1 MFAAAEAVVGAPVPQ
16 LANIAFCPAT
26 ALIVALSP
34 DGVPDPFHAALAA
47 RCGLR
52 YAEIFGPVVDEG
64 ADGIAGRFRIQPDQL
79 RGVLDLLLPRSTGLG
94 KASGHQGPVV
104 AFEAFQPIV
113 SYPDHQGEHHL
124 AFLQHLHRMLR
135 PRSYLEIGTQQ
146 GATLQLA
153 DCPSVAIDPFM
164 MLEAPGR
171 EPRPGLS
178 LFRMSSDTF
187 FAQHDPA
194 TYLGG
199 PIELAFLNGP
209 KLHLEVMLR
218 DFIAVERHATPR
230 SVIVINHVLPPD
242 IYMAT
247 RDRLDGFRRSRSDHP
262 DWWAGDVWKI
272 IAVLQRYR
280 PELTIDLFDA
290 APTVWRLSAGPIRL
304 RRRCRST
311 YAPSSMRSRAERTRR
326 APLRLSGRPELRA
339 TAACPTCWHPARI
352 APPVSRHDAWPE
364 LSRSHKGQTAPWGNA
379 MDEAAIMAE

>member
-1 MFAAAEAVVGAPVPQ
+1 MASQAGSASNP
-16 LANIAFCPAT
+16 T
-26 ALIVALSP
+26 SSVACSNS
-34 DGVPDPFHAALAA
+34 
-47 RCGLR
+47 
-52 YAEIFGPVVDEG
+52 
-64 ADGIAGRFRIQPDQL
+64 
-79 RGVLDLLLPRSTGLG
+79 LLPRSTGLG

-230 SVIVINHVLPPD
+230 SVIVINHVVPPD
-242 IYMAT
+242 VYMAT
-247 RDRLDGFRRSRSDHP
+247 RDRLDAFRRSRSDHP

-290 APTVWRLSAGPIRL
+290 APTGLAVIRGANPASATLSEYYAHILQEAPAGPNEASAFAAYRASL
-304 RRRCRST
+304 R
-311 YAPSSMRSRAERTRR
+311 
-326 APLRLSGRPELRA
+326 LRA
-339 TAACPTCWHPARI
+339 TADLPGLLASGPHR
-352 APPVSRHDAWPE
+352 
-364 LSRSHKGQTAPWGNA
+364 
-379 MDEAAIMAE
+379 AAGVAA